1 MGTLEYPRYVDP
13 QFEGR
18 SMIERLL
25 SRQPAFRKGADIGG
39 LSNHVWFLD
48 FNWRELL
55 TKQMKPPFIP
65 PDSTRIQ
72 NTPLPSSV
80 TLDEF
85 LDAYE
90 TGIDWNRRPNTEEIP
105 GEDWDAN
112 F

>member
-1 MGTLEYPRYVDP
+1 
-13 QFEGR
+13 
-18 SMIERLL
+18 
-25 SRQPAFRKGADIGG
+25 
-39 LSNHVWFLD
+39 
-48 FNWRELL
+48 
-55 TKQMKPPFIP
+55 MKPPFIP

-72 NTPLPSSV
+72 NTPLPRSV